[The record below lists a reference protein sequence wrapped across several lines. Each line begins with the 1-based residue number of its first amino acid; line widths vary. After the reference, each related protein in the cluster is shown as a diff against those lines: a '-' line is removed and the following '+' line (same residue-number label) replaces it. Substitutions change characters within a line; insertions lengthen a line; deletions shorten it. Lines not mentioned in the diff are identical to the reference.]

1 MFFPSSYQNIDVEE
15 WANESYEIATTLYD
29 GKFTAKNETVMI
41 SIFK

>member
-29 GKFTAKNETVMI
+29 GKFTATIKTVTI
-41 SIFK
+41 TI